1 MRAAKVDSNQREIVR
16 TLRNMGASVQPLH
29 TVGQGVPDLLVAIAG
44 FNVLIEVKDGEK
56 PPSQQKLTPDQID
69 WHSNWKA
76 PVYIVNSVVQV
87 IDLIQKL
94 KQEAS

>member
-1 MRAAKVDSNQREIVR
+1 MKAARVDRNQKEI
-16 TLRNMGASVQPLH
+16 TQALRSIGASVQPLH

-69 WHSNWKA
+69 WHSKWKA
-76 PVYIVNSVVQV
+76 PVYIVNSVAQV
-87 IDLIQKL
+87 IDLVQKL

>member
-1 MRAAKVDSNQREIVR
+1 MRAAKVDANQREIVQ

-69 WHSNWKA
+69 WHSKWKA
-76 PVYIVNSVVQV
+76 PVYIVNSVAQV
-87 IDLIQKL
+87 IDLVQKI
-94 KQEAS
+94 KQEES